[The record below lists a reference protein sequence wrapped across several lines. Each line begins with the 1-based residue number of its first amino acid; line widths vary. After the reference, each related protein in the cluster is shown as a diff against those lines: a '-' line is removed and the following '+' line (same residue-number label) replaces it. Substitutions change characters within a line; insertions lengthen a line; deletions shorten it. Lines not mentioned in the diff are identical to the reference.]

1 MTLADAGGMLKEAY
15 VDWKD
20 DNAARV
26 AAALSYYTTL
36 SLAPL
41 IVISIAIVG
50 AFFGRDAAQGQIVGQ
65 IQGLVGPNAAAV
77 IEALIESAARPAEG
91 LLAGS
96 LSVLTLLMGAA
107 GVFGQLQDALNTVW
121 EAPPRPRRGWL
132 AIVRDRFLS
141 FSVLLG
147 TGFLLLVSLLISAGL
162 SALGASFSSA
172 LPLAPVVVQC
182 MNLIVSFGV
191 ITVLFAMI
199 YEVLPDVDVGWRN
212 VWVGAALTAF
222 LFVVGKSLI
231 GLYLGHG
238 SFASAYG
245 AAGSIVVILV
255 WIYYSAQIFLYG
267 AELTQVVARRRRPH
281 GGRRS

>member
-1 MTLADAGGMLKEAY
+1 
-15 VDWKD
+15 
-20 DNAARV
+20 
-26 AAALSYYTTL
+26 
-36 SLAPL
+36 
-41 IVISIAIVG
+41 
-50 AFFGRDAAQGQIVGQ
+50 
-65 IQGLVGPNAAAV
+65 
-77 IEALIESAARPAEG
+77 
-91 LLAGS
+91 
-96 LSVLTLLMGAA
+96 
-107 GVFGQLQDALNTVW
+107 
-121 EAPPRPRRGWL
+121 
-132 AIVRDRFLS
+132 
-141 FSVLLG
+141 
-147 TGFLLLVSLLISAGL
+147 
-162 SALGASFSSA
+162 
-172 LPLAPVVVQC
+172 